1 MVNNA
6 LNRIAHW
13 LAAHAPRILK
23 ESLNPGASDAQL
35 EALEAAIGH
44 HLPADYK
51 ALYHR
56 HDGLNEDADNFG
68 SFFYGLSFLPL
79 AEVAAMRQH
88 RAAAAVPVPLR
99 QAHPALKAD
108 NAQRP
113 QWLCLGFDGS
123 HVWLCVDLDPV
134 DGHRYGQVILVDEEL
149 ETAFPVAY
157 SVVALLTDFAHYL
170 EQGRYSL
177 DPDALDD
184 GNEYLTPAP
193 KIDLINWSAAKRW
206 ANALA

>member
-1 MVNNA
+1 MVDDA
-6 LNRIAHW
+6 LTRIAHW
-13 LAAHAPRILK
+13 LAAHAPCILHD
-23 ESLNPGASDAQL
+23 SLNPAAPEARL
-35 EALEAAIGH
+35 AALEAAIGH
-44 HLPADYK
+44 PLPADYQ
-51 ALYHR
+51 ALYRR

-79 AEVAAMRQH
+79 AEVAAIRQQH
-88 RAAAAVPVPLR
+88 AAATAPVPLR
-99 QAHPALKAD
+99 RAHPGLKAD

-113 QWLCLGFDGS
+113 QWLCLGFDGA

-149 ETAFPVAY
+149 ETAFPVAD
-157 SVVALLTDFAHYL
+157 SVGALLTDFAHDL
-170 EQGRYSL
+170 EHGHYTL

-193 KIDLINWSAAKRW
+193 EIDLINWSAAKRW

>member
-1 MVNNA
+1 MVNDA
-6 LNRIAHW
+6 LTRIAHW
-13 LAAHAPRILK
+13 LAAHAPRILH
-23 ESLNPGASDAQL
+23 ESLNPGAAEAPL
-35 EALEAAIGH
+35 AALEAALGQP
-44 HLPADYK
+44 LPPDYQ

-79 AEVAAMRQH
+79 AEVAALHQR
-88 RAAAAVPVPLR
+88 RAAAPAPGPLR
-99 QAHPALKAD
+99 HAHPALKAD
-108 NAQRP
+108 NGQRP
-113 QWLCLGFDGS
+113 QWLGLGFDGS

-134 DGHRYGQVILVDEEL
+134 DEHRYGQVILVDEEL
-149 ETAFPVAY
+149 ETAFPVAE
-157 SVVALLTDFAHYL
+157 SVGALLTDFAHDL

-193 KIDLINWSAAKRW
+193 AIDLVNWSQATRW
-206 ANALA
+206 SHFQA